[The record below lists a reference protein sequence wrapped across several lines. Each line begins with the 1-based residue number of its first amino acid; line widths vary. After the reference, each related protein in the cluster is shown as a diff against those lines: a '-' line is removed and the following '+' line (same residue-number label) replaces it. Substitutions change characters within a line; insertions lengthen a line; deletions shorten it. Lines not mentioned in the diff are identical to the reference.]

1 MNEDKSCF
9 ALLFF
14 PIFFFVENLFA
25 FCMKKYF
32 SANERKMQAD
42 ILQLND
48 DISKAHKKGHFSR
61 KFRGK
66 THDWSDMQILY
77 ERWGTEVVVFGE
89 NVKTSDAD
97 ADIKDLCCIDKNW
110 HIFSIEKWHGILYSL
125 PGNMLKMSIKTNMKV
140 CLFWCML
147 WKWFQWLLNDN
158 SF

>member
-1 MNEDKSCF
+1 
-9 ALLFF
+9 
-14 PIFFFVENLFA
+14 
-25 FCMKKYF
+25 
-32 SANERKMQAD
+32 MQAD

-110 HIFSIEKWHGILYSL
+110 HIFRIEKWHGFIYSL
-125 PGNMLKMSIKTNMKV
+125 PGNMFKEWV
-140 CLFWCML
+140 
-147 WKWFQWLLNDN
+147 
-158 SF
+158 